1 MLSHSHQPH
10 HVVFFCYVSYGL
22 VLSRRLSRRLV
33 PARGGKN
40 LSMRVFIH
48 TAACINNCNR
58 ICVQRSGT
66 MISRNNLFTCVI
78 CVMWLLLDVLTCF
91 VVGRSTTAETDAQ
104 YLTTQTWVFGF
115 LAKAMLLWQL
125 LRRKLC
131 MAPVETTVCG
141 LSKWAYLNVYWI
153 CFLLYGTLQAAV
165 LFTFFALLAMNST
178 LLKEAMGE
186 YTISVIISWNH
197 LRHVTPVFFYLM
209 LMQFAAPEIRQWPG
223 SPRVH
228 DREKG
233 LDAYKFFL
241 ANLVICA
248 ALAMGL
254 LHHALFEDDE
264 LYKYRHGHP
273 DVGRNCALVF
283 TIAVI
288 LTTYYSV
295 YGFL

>member
-1 MLSHSHQPH
+1 MH
-10 HVVFFCYVSYGL
+10 
-22 VLSRRLSRRLV
+22 
-33 PARGGKN
+33 
-40 LSMRVFIH
+40 VFIH
-48 TAACINNCNR
+48 TAACINNCNT
-58 ICVQRSGT
+58 ICVQTSGT
-66 MISRNNLFTCVI
+66 MISRKNLFTCVI
-78 CVMWLLLDVLTCF
+78 CVLWLLLDVLTCF

-115 LAKAMLLWQL
+115 LAKTMLLRQ
-125 LRRKLC
+125 LC
-131 MAPVETTVCG
+131 MAPVKTTDCD

-153 CFLLYGTLQAAV
+153 CFLLYGSLQAAV

-178 LLKEAMGE
+178 LLKEAMDE

-209 LMQFAAPEIRQWPG
+209 LMQFAAPEIRKWHG
-223 SPRVH
+223 SQRLYG
-228 DREKG
+228 DAKG

-248 ALAMGL
+248 ALGMGL

-283 TIAVI
+283 TITVI

>member
-1 MLSHSHQPH
+1 MH
-10 HVVFFCYVSYGL
+10 
-22 VLSRRLSRRLV
+22 
-33 PARGGKN
+33 
-40 LSMRVFIH
+40 VFIH

-125 LRRKLC
+125 LLRQVC
-131 MAPVETTVCG
+131 MAPVKTTVCDLSKCG
-141 LSKWAYLNVYWI
+141 LSKWMYLNVYWI

-178 LLKEAMGE
+178 LLKEAMQE

-209 LMQFAAPEIRQWPG
+209 LMQFAAPEIREWRG

-233 LDAYKFFL
+233 VDDREKGLDVYKFFL

-264 LYKYRHGHP
+264 LYRYRHGHP
-273 DVGRNCALVF
+273 DVGRNYALVF